1 MDFTKLVSFL
11 KERLPVLP
19 KPFSFLNRVISGEHP
34 ERASAFLAVASGVV
48 LIIGFMFIVVAMTK
62 FDKKLTTEFI
72 TVCGA
77 LVSLSTFNQV
87 DKNVI
92 SPTTTVI
99 SSKISNPEDK
109 ETLQG

>member
-1 MDFTKLVSFL
+1 MDFLGILNTL

-19 KPFSFLNRVISGEHP
+19 KPFSFLNRVISAEHP
-34 ERASAFLAVASGVV
+34 ERASAFLAVASGIV
-48 LIIGFMFIVVAMTK
+48 LIIGYLIMIVAITK
-62 FDKKLTTEFI
+62 YDKKLTTEFI
-72 TVCGA
+72 A
-77 LVSLSTFNQV
+77 INAAIVSLATFNQV

-99 SSKISNPEDK
+99 PSKISNPEDK